1 MGKEIAKIPEGRKVT
16 QGEKMS
22 VLQSGIAW
30 QEFWWRNSISS
41 LFQRK
46 EGAGIHSDVAAMQ
59 GAIDIPALPGPMRVA
74 LAALPLL
81 PLQIA
86 LQRTIVGIAN
96 DKPSILER
104 LSGYEGKTFLI
115 DPTDLPVVF
124 CLELHKPH
132 PVVILLRR
140 GSAITWDARIAAP
153 FWSHIAM
160 IHGSLDADALFFSG
174 DLTIEGDVEA
184 ALALRN
190 ALDDAV
196 IDLFRDALAALAPP
210 IGPLPE
216 LGRNAVGML
225 SRLTNLPLTRT
236 S

>member
-1 MGKEIAKIPEGRKVT
+1 M
-16 QGEKMS
+16 
-22 VLQSGIAW
+22 
-30 QEFWWRNSISS
+30 
-41 LFQRK
+41 
-46 EGAGIHSDVAAMQ
+46 
-59 GAIDIPALPGPMRVA
+59 
-74 LAALPLL
+74 
-81 PLQIA
+81 
-86 LQRTIVGIAN
+86 
-96 DKPSILER
+96 
-104 LSGYEGKTFLI
+104 
-115 DPTDLPVVF
+115 VF